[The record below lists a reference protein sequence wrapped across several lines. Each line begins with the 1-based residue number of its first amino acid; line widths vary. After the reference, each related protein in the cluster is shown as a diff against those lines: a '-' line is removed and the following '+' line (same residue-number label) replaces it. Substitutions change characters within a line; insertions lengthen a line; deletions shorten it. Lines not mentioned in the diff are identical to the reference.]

1 MTDTHLT
8 IRQADGAAQEV
19 ASDLLRRF
27 FAEEGFAIA
36 PSRQRAGLGA
46 MLDDQRSAVM
56 LALGG
61 DGDGDEVVGI
71 ATASWRQSVEHSRV
85 AQIAELYV
93 APEARRRGIATAL
106 VEAVAGWARAQGCST
121 LVVAVGPDGELSHG
135 VAGFFTQR
143 GFDDE
148 YRELLALALSPNDP
162 SGPPPA
168 TGNTAAGATTG
179 DTAAGATTGGDATT
193 EETM

>member
-27 FAEEGFAIA
+27 FAEEGFATT

-46 MLDDQRSAVM
+46 MLGDPRSAVM
-56 LALGG
+56 LAHM
-61 DGDGDEVVGI
+61 GDGDEVAGI
-71 ATASWRQSVEHSRV
+71 ATASWRTSIEHLRV

-106 VEAVAGWARAQGCST
+106 VEAVARWARAQGCST

-148 YRELLALALSPNDP
+148 YRKLLAFELSAD
-162 SGPPPA
+162 A
-168 TGNTAAGATTG
+168 KTGGNAR
-179 DTAAGATTGGDATT
+179 TGGDAKT